1 MTLKRKLGLYLEI
14 NIRRK
19 SRLCSEHTGFFVCL
33 PISTE
38 ARAIEKIRVSYFHIA
53 YSLTLAIKKVLKE
66 ERKMSR
72 RNLKNLDWQCNEFF

>member
-19 SRLCSEHTGFFVCL
+19 CRQLYSEHTGFFICL

-66 ERKMSR
+66 EG
-72 RNLKNLDWQCNEFF
+72 KNVQEESEKFRLAM

>member
-1 MTLKRKLGLYLEI
+1 MKLILGEKAGSFTV
-14 NIRRK
+14 NIQD
-19 SRLCSEHTGFFVCL
+19 FFICL

-66 ERKMSR
+66 ERKNVQEESEKFRLAM
-72 RNLKNLDWQCNEFF
+72 